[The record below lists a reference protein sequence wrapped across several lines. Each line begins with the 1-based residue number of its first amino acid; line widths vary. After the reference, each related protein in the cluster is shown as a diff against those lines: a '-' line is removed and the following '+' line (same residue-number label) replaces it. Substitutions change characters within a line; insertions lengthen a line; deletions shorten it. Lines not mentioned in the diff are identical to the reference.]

1 MLILPRRAWDLFNT
15 RTRMMKGLFNYEK
28 AFREYTRLFL
38 EDLMHDNIQYAEI
51 RPNFMES
58 NRLWRDNG
66 SERLTHED
74 VINIIIESVTTF
86 QSDMEKEGKG
96 FGGLKI
102 IYCTPRS
109 MDRETVKTALAECLA
124 FKQRWPKWIA
134 GFDLVGEEAK
144 GKPLKE
150 FVPEFLEF
158 QANCRAADVEIPF
171 LFHCGETLDFGTD
184 TDANLV
190 DALLLKSKRI
200 GHGFALDKHPL
211 IMQRMRNQ
219 GICVELCPISN
230 EILGLTPRV
239 NGHAMYN
246 LLANNVPCTV
256 NSDNGTMFQ

>member
-1 MLILPRRAWDLFNT
+1 
-15 RTRMMKGLFNYEK
+15 MMKGLFNYEK

-38 EDLMHDNIQYAEI
+38 EDLMRDNIQYAEI

-58 NRLWRDNG
+58 NRLWADDG
-66 SERLTHED
+66 SERMSHED
-74 VINIIIESVTTF
+74 VVEIIIEEVTAF
-86 QSDMEKEGKG
+86 QTTMKKEGRF

-102 IYCTPRS
+102 IYCWPRS
-109 MDRETVKTALAECLA
+109 MGRETVKEALAECLV
-124 FKQRWPKWIA
+124 FKQKWPEWIA

-150 FVPEFLEF
+150 FVPEFLDF
-158 QANCRAADVEIPF
+158 QANCRAAGVDIPF

-184 TDANLV
+184 TDANLW

-200 GHGFALDKHPL
+200 GHGFALAKHPL
-211 IMQRMRNQ
+211 IMQKMRDQ

-239 NGHAMYN
+239 NGHAM
-246 LLANNVPCTV
+246 
-256 NSDNGTMFQ
+256 